1 MWLEWLAGRW
11 QVALS
16 HIAEAKELAEQAQ
29 DEFLGPQLVNQEAF
43 IEARLGRIE
52 EARAKAESVL
62 AVFAGTSSE
71 IHRIV
76 CLSTLGHIELALGN
90 LEAADRYLH
99 DLPGQLL
106 SFGWLEPGHPL
117 WPDAIETLVGVGKL
131 DQARAYLEQ
140 HERLA
145 ARAGRLARGYAA
157 RCRGLLAA
165 AEGDLVAAFESF
177 ERGLAELDGLYAFE
191 RGRTLLALGSAR
203 RQAKQKRLAREA
215 LEQALALFEELGAR
229 LWAENARAELR
240 RISGRRPGTHGPHR
254 DGGASRTTRRAGARE
269 QTNRGS
275 ALHQRPHRRS
285 RTSRTSTASS
295 RSARAD
301 NWQRGSPRPRARS
314 ACDLTSV

>member
-1 MWLEWLAGRW
+1 MLAVQLFLNDDLERARALLERAGVGAAERGAEIERAWVLFNLMWLEWLAGRW

-90 LEAADRYLH
+90 LEAANRYLH

-165 AEGDLVAAFESF
+165 AEGDLV
-177 ERGLAELDGLYAFE
+177 
-191 RGRTLLALGSAR
+191 
-203 RQAKQKRLAREA
+203 RQR
-215 LEQALALFEELGAR
+215 
-229 LWAENARAELR
+229 
-240 RISGRRPGTHGPHR
+240 
-254 DGGASRTTRRAGARE
+254 
-269 QTNRGS
+269 
-275 ALHQRPHRRS
+275 
-285 RTSRTSTASS
+285 SS
-295 RSARAD
+295 RSSAVSPSWTVSTRSSAAARC
-301 NWQRGSPRPRARS
+301 SRS
-314 ACDLTSV
+314 APLAGKRSRSAWPARRSSRRWRSSRSSAHGCGRRTRGPSSGGSAAGGPARRD